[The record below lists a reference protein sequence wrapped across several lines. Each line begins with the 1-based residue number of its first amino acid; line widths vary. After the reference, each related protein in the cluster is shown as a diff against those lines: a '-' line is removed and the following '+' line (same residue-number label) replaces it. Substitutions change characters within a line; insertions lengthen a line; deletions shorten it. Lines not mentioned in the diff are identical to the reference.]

1 VAFSITLSNPEE
13 VVYEWRFNGSVIGGA
28 TNSSLVIVNVSSS
41 DEGSYEVVLTNPSGS
56 VTSAPA
62 MLWIDRDADGMPDS
76 LEQARLGNLNA
87 TATGDFDND
96 GVSNGDEF
104 REGTNPADASSFR
117 PRLRLL
123 SAPYGLGL
131 ITTSPGGPPHFALG
145 QVVTMTAVP
154 LRYGSFLGWTGAVSG
169 LKTQISLVMT
179 GHKSVTANFGAP
191 VPPVEPPIF
200 ESVSASVGGGG
211 TFSFAWST
219 IPGRRYQVQ
228 FKTNL
233 TQTVWLNLGQPVTA
247 TDVSTT
253 LNDAI
258 GANPQRFYRVGL
270 LP

>member
-1 VAFSITLSNPEE
+1 MVAASTRALTYQWVLRGSPAVALTNDSFTLLNPNED
-13 VVYEWRFNGSVIGGA
+13 
-28 TNSSLVIVNVSSS
+28 
-41 DEGSYEVVLTNPSGS
+41 DEGEYRVVLTNPSGS

-62 MLWIDRDADGMPDS
+62 RLWIDADADGMPDS
-76 LEQARLGNLNA
+76 LEQARFGSLNA

-104 REGTNPADASSFR
+104 REGTDPADPASFR

-123 SAPYGLGL
+123 SLPYGLGL
-131 ITTSPGGPPHFALG
+131 VTTSPGGPPHFALG
-145 QVVTMTAVP
+145 EVVTLTAVP
-154 LRYGSFLGWTGAVSG
+154 LRYGSFLGWSGAVSG
-169 LKTQISLVMT
+169 VKTQISLVMT
-179 GHKSVTANFGAP
+179 GHKSVTASFGAP

-200 ESVSASVGGGG
+200 ESVSTTVGGGG
-211 TFSFAWST
+211 TFSFTWST
-219 IPGRRYQVQ
+219 IPGRRYQAQ

-233 TQTVWLNLGQPVTA
+233 TQTVWLDLGAPVTA
-247 TDVSTT
+247 TDVMTT